1 MSIAEDLRG
10 DSVQPW
16 KLLLVGAI
24 LALFLR
30 FTAFDVD
37 WPVGAWAVDRA
48 QDLWGYVQDG
58 REAQATTP
66 PTETTITVEVG
77 G

>member
-1 MSIAEDLRG
+1 MSVVEDLSSESTR
-10 DSVQPW
+10 PW
-16 KLLLVGAI
+16 KLLIFGAV
-24 LALFLR
+24 LAVFMRL
-30 FTAFDVD
+30 TSFDVD
-37 WPVGAWAVDRA
+37 WPVGAWAVDRG

-66 PTETTITVEVG
+66 PTETTIVVEAG